1 MGELGE
7 PAVADRGCERIRW
20 RGCGTCAS
28 ARRAL
33 REEQSGEEIWR
44 WDTLP
49 TDRIDVD
56 GRWAHQPVRRIYFAE
71 IDPVWLRELAKRWA
85 RA

>member
-1 MGELGE
+1 MGH
-7 PAVADRGCERIRW
+7 
-20 RGCGTCAS
+20 
-28 ARRAL
+28 
-33 REEQSGEEIWR
+33 
-44 WDTLP
+44 LP